1 MVGSAT
7 DRTPPTRIAALLP
20 NWIGDA
26 VMATPALRAVKRR
39 FPAAALVGIARPAIS
54 ELLQG
59 VASLDGLSPL
69 AAGSGIG
76 RVRSLAQLLRAGRFD
91 LVLHFTNSFAT
102 AAAAALAGVPE
113 RVGYVRRG
121 RGMLLTRR
129 LQPRREAGRFEPVPA
144 VDYYLGLAAAL
155 GCPPEPPRL
164 ELATN
169 AADEAAADRLWR
181 GFGAGAARPTVVI
194 NNSGAF
200 GEAKLWP
207 EASVAALAR
216 RLVRELGHNVV
227 LLAGP
232 AEAAMASRVLAA
244 AACEGIAGTVAGPS
258 LGLSKAV
265 VKRARLM
272 VTTDSGPRHF
282 AAAFGVPSVTL
293 FGPTDPRWTDL
304 HSARDRWVR
313 LDLDCQPCQQRRCP
327 LGHHNCMR
335 MLGLDLVWEA
345 IGEQLRGFPGA

>member
-1 MVGSAT
+1 M
-7 DRTPPTRIAALLP
+7 LP
-20 NWIGDA
+20 NWLGDA

-39 FPAAALVGIARPAIS
+39 FPEARLVGFARPPVC
-54 ELLQG
+54 ELLRG
-59 VASLDGLSPL
+59 VASLDALTPL
-69 AAGSGIG
+69 AADPGSAIA
-76 RVRSLAQLLRAGRFD
+76 RLRELARALRQDRFD
-91 LVLHFTNSFAT
+91 LALHFTNSFVT
-102 AAAAALAGVPE
+102 AAAAALARVPE

-121 RGMLLTRR
+121 RGPLLTRR
-129 LQPRREAGRFEPVPA
+129 LDPPRKTGRLEPVPA

-155 GCPPEPPRL
+155 GCPAEPPRL
-164 ELATN
+164 ELATD
-169 AADEAAADRLWR
+169 AGDEAAADRLWQR
-181 GFGAGAARPTVVI
+181 FGARAGRPAVVI

-216 RLVRELGHNVV
+216 RVVRELDHNVV

-232 AEAAMASRVLAA
+232 AEAAMASRILAE
-244 AACEGIAGTVAGPS
+244 AACEGIAATTDRPS
-258 LGLSKAV
+258 LGLSKAA

-304 HSARDRWVR
+304 HSERDRWVR
-313 LDLDCQPCQQRRCP
+313 LGLDCQPCQQRRCP

-335 MLGLDLVWEA
+335 ELGLDLVWGA
-345 IGEQLRGFPGA
+345 IGEQMRRFPGA